1 MAKATVSDRLRRK
14 LKTLLQHGDAAALAK
29 FSKERPGGQ
38 RIYAQELSYFLNNQ
52 HGRRGVN
59 LDDLDDITDYFGV
72 TIGELFDVPA
82 RGLSADEQ
90 RLVLAFRALP
100 PATQEHVLGVVEP
113 LSVTQAVTFRRPAD
127 PLVAQLTA
135 AITEADA
142 RTPAA
147 PQAPPRPAPRT
158 VRRTR

>member
-1 MAKATVSDRLRRK
+1 VDRP
-14 LKTLLQHGDAAALAK
+14 LARET
-29 FSKERPGGQ
+29 SVIRPSSWRPGGQ

-72 TIGELFDVPA
+72 TIGELFDVPV

-100 PATQEHVLGVVEP
+100 PATQDHVLGVVEP
-113 LSVTQAVTFRRPAD
+113 LSVTQAVTFRRTAD
-127 PLVAQLTA
+127 PLVTQLTD

-142 RTPAA
+142 RLALPPATRER
-147 PQAPPRPAPRT
+147 PRPAPRT